1 MLIHPMI
8 PSHYESTSE
17 ATPTNFLFKVAKK
30 QKKTKKI
37 LRAVLLRRSVTISSF
52 CDVV

>member
-30 QKKTKKI
+30 QKKTKKNTACVAAQKECDY
-37 LRAVLLRRSVTISSF
+37 LVVL
-52 CDVV
+52 